1 MATLFVDKLDP
12 QSGTALEIGTSGDT
26 VTVPSGA
33 TFNVAG
39 TLQSGG
45 AAVSNTPAF
54 SVILSASITSGISDN
69 TWFKIPFDS
78 EEFDTDGCFDPT
90 TNYRFTPDV
99 AGKYFFSAQWG
110 NGDGGPRAEWI
121 SIYKNGSEAFTNY
134 FYAQDT
140 STIDDFTPIVTGLI
154 DMNGSSDY
162 VEFYMKQ
169 LSGGGPK
176 IISGD
181 KTTWAYGYRLIGA

>member
-1 MATLFVDKLDP
+1 MADGILKVGQIQTSSGSGTITLG
-12 QSGTALEIGTSGDT
+12 QSGET
-26 VTVPSGA
+26 VTIPSG
-33 TFNVAG
+33 TTLSGAG
-39 TLQSGG
+39 T
-45 AAVSNTPAF
+45 NTPAF
-54 SVILSASITSGISDN
+54 SVILSGNVTSGISDN

-78 EEFDTDGCFDPT
+78 EQFDTDGCYDPS

-140 STIDDFTPIVTGLI
+140 STIDDYTPIVTGLI

-169 LSGGGPK
+169 LSGSGPQLVA
-176 IISGD
+176 GD
-181 KTTWAYGYRLIGA
+181 KTTWAYGYKIIGA